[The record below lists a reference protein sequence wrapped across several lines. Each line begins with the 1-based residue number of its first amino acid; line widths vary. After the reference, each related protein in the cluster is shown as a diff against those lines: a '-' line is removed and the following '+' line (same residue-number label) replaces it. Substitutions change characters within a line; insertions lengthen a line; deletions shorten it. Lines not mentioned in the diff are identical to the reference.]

1 MERKV
6 YKPLPHV
13 DKWKTGGSF
22 SAHRQHQSAFA
33 DKDMYDRPIYYRDQP
48 QVHIYRHTLHQEDIE
63 HMLESV
69 SESVQVDWIDMSCF
83 MDYETGDL
91 STLSETETL
100 QSFEI
105 NTLNLI
111 NLGKCD
117 VVVVFVFGRLA
128 TLNRSYIWGSQTCTW
143 AQHACVTCRER
154 IV

>member
-1 MERKV
+1 
-6 YKPLPHV
+6 
-13 DKWKTGGSF
+13 
-22 SAHRQHQSAFA
+22 
-33 DKDMYDRPIYYRDQP
+33 
-48 QVHIYRHTLHQEDIE
+48 
-63 HMLESV
+63 
-69 SESVQVDWIDMSCF
+69 

-128 TLNRSYIWGSQTCTW
+128 TLNRSYI
-143 AQHACVTCRER
+143 
-154 IV
+154 